1 MRKLGV
7 AVALAAGAIAL
18 TATLAVAT
26 GAGASATDDL
36 QAAKAASARYHS
48 VEQALKD
55 GYSGAGEPCV
65 ASPVGTMRIHYVNGA
80 LIGDDAIDP
89 LRPEIMLYLPGVDG
103 KLRLIGVEYF
113 KVDADQDLTTDDDRP
128 SVFGHPFDG
137 PMPGH
142 NPTMPVHYD
151 LHVWFWEPNPSGMF
165 APFNPAL
172 SC

>member
-1 MRKLGV
+1 MRKLVFAAALAVG
-7 AVALAAGAIAL
+7 AVALA
-18 TATLAVAT
+18 ATLAVAT
-26 GAGASATDDL
+26 NAGASPADDL

-48 VEQALKD
+48 LEQAIGD

-65 ASPVGTMRIHYVNGA
+65 ASPEGAMGIHHVNGP
-80 LIGDDAIDP
+80 LIGDPAIDP
-89 LRPEIMLYLPGVDG
+89 LQPEILLYIPGDDG
-103 KLRLIGVEYF
+103 KLKLVGVEYF
-113 KVDADQDLTTDDDRP
+113 KVDADQNLGTADDRP
-128 SVFGHPFDG
+128 SLFSQPFDG

-151 LHVWFWEPNPSGMF
+151 LHVWLWEPNPSGMF

>member
-1 MRKLGV
+1 MRKLV
-7 AVALAAGAIAL
+7 LAVALAVGAVAL

-26 GAGASATDDL
+26 GAGASPGDDL

-65 ASPVGTMRIHYVNGA
+65 ASPDGAMGIHYVNGP

-89 LRPEIMLYLPGVDG
+89 MRPEILLYIPGEDG
-103 KLRLIGVEYF
+103 KLKLVGVEYF
-113 KVDADQDLTTDDDRP
+113 KVDADQDLATADDRP
-128 SVFGHPFDG
+128 SLFGQPLDG

-151 LHVWFWEPNPSGMF
+151 LHVWFWEPNSSGMF